1 MKSRFAA
8 VLSFV
13 LLCCGALFSC
23 AAFAQEGHPYEGT
36 WRGTIGAGDTAKTVV
51 MIIDYDGAKL
61 TGMID
66 PGRNSYRFENATH
79 DAPNWKI
86 DVATQ
91 NRAGEAIAFSAV
103 MHEIG
108 APNRYMEGT
117 WTQGGQELPFK
128 ITRE

>member
-1 MKSRFAA
+1 MKLRFAA
-8 VLSFV
+8 LLLFVLSSF
-13 LLCCGALFSC
+13 AY
-23 AAFAQEGHPYEGT
+23 AQEGHPYVGT
-36 WRGTIGAGDTAKTVV
+36 WRGTIGDGASAKAVV
-51 MIIDYDGAKL
+51 MIIDYDGEQL
-61 TGMID
+61 SGMID

-79 DAPNWKI
+79 DAPSWKL
-86 DVATQ
+86 DVHTQ

-108 APNRYMEGT
+108 SANRYMEGT

>member
-1 MKSRFAA
+1 MISRFAA
-8 VLSFV
+8 VVFFLLS
-13 LLCCGALFSC
+13 SC
-23 AAFAQEGHPYEGT
+23 IAFAQEGHPYEGT
-36 WRGTIGAGDTAKTVV
+36 WRGTIGSGAAARPVV
-51 MIIDYDGAKL
+51 MIIDYDGEKL

-66 PGRNSYRFENATH
+66 PGRNSYRFDNATH

-86 DVATQ
+86 DVSTQ

-108 APNRYMEGT
+108 SAKRYMEGT
-117 WTQGGQELPFK
+117 WTQGGQELPFR